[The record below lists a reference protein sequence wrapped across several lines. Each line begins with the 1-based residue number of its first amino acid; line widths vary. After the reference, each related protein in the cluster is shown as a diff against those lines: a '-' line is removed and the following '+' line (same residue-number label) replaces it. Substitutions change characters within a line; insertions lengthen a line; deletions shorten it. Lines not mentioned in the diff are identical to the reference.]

1 MDVAAREAREADL
14 DIVEALLVAA
24 AADVGAMR
32 GGDVWLLENAGP
44 SPRRPSLEV
53 AVAAGDRTLVVGTI
67 DEVVMGY
74 GEARVDE
81 RPGDGTVVTVT
92 GLWVLPDARDVGVA
106 EAVMDMLLAWSH
118 EQGAVAIES
127 SVLPGNRA
135 GKNFF
140 ERYGLV
146 ARAITV
152 RRRLEGADS

>member
-1 MDVAAREAREADL
+1 MEIAAREAGEADL
-14 DIVEALLVAA
+14 DVVEALLAAA
-24 AADVGAMR
+24 AADVGTMR
-32 GGDVWLLENAGP
+32 GGDVWLLTHPRP
-44 SPRRPSLEV
+44 SPVRPSLEADLV
-53 AVAAGDRTLVVGTI
+53 AGDRTLVVGTI

-74 GEARVDE
+74 GEATVAV
-81 RPGDGTVVTVT
+81 RPGDGAVVTVT

-106 EAVMDMLLAWSH
+106 EAVMDRLLAWSREH
-118 EQGAVAIES
+118 GAVAIES

-152 RRRLEGADS
+152 RRRLDGADS

>member
-1 MDVAAREAREADL
+1 MDVSARKAREADL
-14 DIVEALLVAA
+14 DVLEALVAAA
-24 AADVGAMR
+24 AADVGTMR
-32 GGDVWLLENAGP
+32 GGDVWLLTHTGH
-44 SPRRPSLEV
+44 SPERSSLE
-53 AVAAGDRTLVVGTI
+53 ADLAAGDRTLVVGMI

-74 GEARVDE
+74 GAATAAH
-81 RPGDGTVVTVT
+81 RPGEGPVVTVT

-106 EAVMDMLLAWSH
+106 EAVMDELLAWSH
-118 EQGAVAIES
+118 AHSAVAIES

-152 RRRLEGADS
+152 RRRLDAADS